1 MDQPSSS
8 SPQREGATP
17 QIDEVGRIA
26 SQMSWDDLSDIS
38 VQFGDDNDD
47 DGVQSRD
54 DDDDDLAD
62 EGPGIG
68 HGAWVGGVWHDQID
82 PHHFATR
89 ESQSRLEFDLDYIPN
104 PVQVMTMCN

>member
-1 MDQPSSS
+1 M
-8 SPQREGATP
+8 A
-17 QIDEVGRIA
+17 
-26 SQMSWDDLSDIS
+26 WDDEADI
-38 VQFGDDNDD
+38 
-47 DGVQSRD
+47 GVQSRD
-54 DDDDDLAD
+54 VDANDGIQLGDD